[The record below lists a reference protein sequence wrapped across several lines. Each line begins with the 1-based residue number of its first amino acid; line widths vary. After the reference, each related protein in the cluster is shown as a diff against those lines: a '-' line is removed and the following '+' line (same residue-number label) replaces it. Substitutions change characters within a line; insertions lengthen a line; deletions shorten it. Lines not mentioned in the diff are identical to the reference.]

1 MEIQNLSTEMIFLVL
16 QFLIHSAIRQNKRSR
31 NFPLS
36 YLRQL
41 MIVRYYIYVINT
53 NLTKGATKL
62 SMKVDLIR
70 LQKPSCNITEAH
82 PKQDVD

>member
-1 MEIQNLSTEMIFLVL
+1 
-16 QFLIHSAIRQNKRSR
+16 
-31 NFPLS
+31 
-36 YLRQL
+36 

-82 PKQDVD
+82 PKQDVDWKMYVCTFEKIRMYVWKNETPNEIT